1 MANRYYTTDE
11 LRALGA
17 GAYHK
22 PQGTLGSHVFFIK
35 NTTPLGVEV
44 VGLPGG
50 ETNPTDFSI
59 VDVPEG
65 WTLGYNAGA
74 VWAIRPA
81 RLIQNPLRR
90 VLREHHLPWDIVQR
104 TGEPVQITTA
114 FYGRGAHYR
123 SYDVGE
129 WANWLGEQ
137 PTSQKEVGYST
148 RGPWDGSEPSNSEHT
163 DEHVGGEV
171 AVVTSSRM
179 TGPNDSMSQIGRIV
193 IRPGVSDARAAELLR
208 AYWEK

>member
-11 LRALGA
+11 LRAIGA

-22 PQGTLGSHVFFIK
+22 PYGTLGSHCFFVK
-35 NTTPLGVEV
+35 TVTPQGVEV

-81 RLIQNPLRR
+81 SLIQNPLRR

-114 FYGRGAHYR
+114 RAITGLKMGFVVSLAPCKAACNRPQP
-123 SYDVGE
+123 
-129 WANWLGEQ
+129 LGVQ
-137 PTSQKEVGYST
+137 
-148 RGPWDGSEPSNSEHT
+148 
-163 DEHVGGEV
+163 
-171 AVVTSSRM
+171 
-179 TGPNDSMSQIGRIV
+179 
-193 IRPGVSDARAAELLR
+193 RAFQHR
-208 AYWEK
+208 V